1 MSTLSAVILQVHELT
16 VRRGDILALESLSFS
31 VQDGEVF
38 GLLGPNG
45 SGKSTTFSVLTGLLQ
60 AQSGALTWRGTE
72 IEGGDKRALREVG
85 FVSQS
90 PSLDP
95 NLSARENL
103 ALSAALHNVPR
114 AERRARIEEMLQ
126 LAELID
132 RADELV
138 STLSGGMKRRLDIAR
153 ALIHNPR
160 VLILDEPTTGLDEGA
175 FQRMWGHLLALR
187 EQRALTILLSTHR
200 PEEAAKCDRIAFIE
214 NGRVVACDTP
224 EALQRLV
231 SADRLSV
238 HCQDPAKA
246 AEVLGEQLSLN
257 EGEELSIHE
266 LGLNLISEEGHKLI
280 PRIVEVLPSG
290 SVSAIQLSRPNLG
303 DVFLH
308 LTGASLTEE
317 TIR

>member
-1 MSTLSAVILQVHELT
+1 MSTLSDVILQVHELT

-187 EQRALTILLSTHR
+187 EQRSLTILLSTHR

-238 HCQDPAKA
+238 HCEDPAKA

-257 EGEELSIHE
+257 EGEELSVHE
-266 LGLNLISEEGHKLI
+266 LGLNRG
-280 PRIVEVLPSG
+280 
-290 SVSAIQLSRPNLG
+290 LG
-303 DVFLH
+303 F
-308 LTGASLTEE
+308 
-317 TIR
+317 TIEPMLQG

>member
-1 MSTLSAVILQVHELT
+1 MSTEILKVSDLT
-16 VRRGDILALESLSFS
+16 VRRGDILALESLSFD

-45 SGKSTTFSVLTGLLQ
+45 SGKSTTFSVLAGLLR
-60 AQSGALTWRGTE
+60 AQSGALRWRGVE
-72 IEGGDKRALREVG
+72 IKGGDKRALREVG
-85 FVSQS
+85 FVGQS

-95 NLSARENL
+95 NLTARENL
-103 ALSAALHNVPR
+103 KLSAALHSIPR
-114 AERRARIEEMLQ
+114 SDRSARIEEMLQ

-153 ALIHNPR
+153 ALIHKPR

-175 FQRMWGHLLALR
+175 FQRMWRHLLTLR
-187 EQRALTILLSTHR
+187 EERALTILLSTHR
-200 PEEAAKCDRIAFIE
+200 PEEAAKCDRIAFIVK
-214 NGRVVACDTP
+214 GQVVACDSP

-231 SADRLSV
+231 SEDRLMIT
-238 HCQDPAKA
+238 CDAPTEA
-246 AEVLGEQLSLN
+246 AELLTERLALEVSA
-257 EGEELSIHE
+257 SE
-266 LGLNLISEEGHKLI
+266 LGVSLTSEEGHTLI
-280 PRIVEVLPSG
+280 PRVVEALPSG
-290 SVSAIQLSRPNLG
+290 SVHSIQLSRPNLG

-317 TIR
+317 TRA

>member
-1 MSTLSAVILQVHELT
+1 MSAAILKVSDLT
-16 VRRGDILALESLSFS
+16 VRRGEILALESLSFD

-45 SGKSTTFSVLTGLLQ
+45 SGKSTTFSVLAGLLR
-60 AQSGALTWRGTE
+60 AQSGSLTWRGVE
-72 IEGGDKRALREVG
+72 IKGGDKRALREVG
-85 FVSQS
+85 FVGQS

-103 ALSAALHNVPR
+103 ALSAALHSVPR
-114 AERRARIEEMLQ
+114 AERRARVEQQLQ
-126 LAELID
+126 LADLID

-175 FQRMWGHLLALR
+175 FQRMWRHLLSLR
-187 EQRALTILLSTHR
+187 DERALTILLSTHR
-200 PEEAAKCDRIAFIE
+200 PEEAAKCDRIAFIV
-214 NGRVVACDTP
+214 NGQVVACDRP

-231 SADRLSV
+231 SEDRLTIQCDAPV
-238 HCQDPAKA
+238 EA
-246 AEVLGEQLSLN
+246 AASLSAQLSLEVN
-257 EGEELSIHE
+257 TSE
-266 LGLNLISEEGHKLI
+266 LGVSLTSEEGHSLI
-280 PRIVEVLPSG
+280 PRVVEALPSG
-290 SVSAIQLSRPNLG
+290 SVHSIQLSRPNLG

-317 TIR
+317 MRS